1 MNKIRCIIVEDEIPA
16 ADELQYLLNQFD
28 FIEVSGISHN
38 GIDGLALITSL
49 KPNAAFL
56 DINMP
61 TQNGIELAKKIKSFD
76 ENIDIIFT
84 TAYETHAV
92 EAFEIEAFDYILKPY
107 SEARIEKVVNRLK
120 HNMLKKDSETN
131 ILAEKMNELLNK
143 LNQNKVDF
151 NKVPCEF
158 KGKIVLIS
166 IDDIYF
172 CYIEGNK
179 TYIKTKDIS
188 YFSNYTLHEIEKKTN
203 FFRAHRSYLVNMDK
217 VKELFSW
224 FNGTYKLVM
233 NDNEKSEV
241 PISRSN
247 VKDFKDLLKL

>member
-1 MNKIRCIIVEDEIPA
+1 MNKIKCVIVEDEIPA
-16 ADELQYLLNQFD
+16 AEELQYLLNQFD
-28 FIEVSGISHN
+28 FIEVQGIANN
-38 GIDGLALITSL
+38 GVEGLMLITSL

-61 TQNGIELAKKIKSFD
+61 LQNGIDLAKEVKNLDK
-76 ENIDIIFT
+76 NIDVIFT
-84 TAYETHAV
+84 TAYEDHAI
-92 EAFEIEAFDYILKPY
+92 EAFEIEAYDYILKPY
-107 SEARIEKVVNRLK
+107 SEERIKKVVNRLK
-120 HNMLKKDSETN
+120 NKILTRDSEAD
-131 ILAEKMNELLNK
+131 ILTEKMSELLNK
-143 LNQNKVDF
+143 LTQNKIDF

-158 KGKIVLIS
+158 KGKIILIS

-172 CYIEGNK
+172 CYIEDNK
-179 TYIKTKDIS
+179 TYIKTKDMS
-188 YFSNYTLHEIEKKTN
+188 YYSNYTLHEIEKKTN

-233 NDNEKSEV
+233 DDTEKSEV

-247 VKDFKDLLKL
+247 VKSFKELLKL